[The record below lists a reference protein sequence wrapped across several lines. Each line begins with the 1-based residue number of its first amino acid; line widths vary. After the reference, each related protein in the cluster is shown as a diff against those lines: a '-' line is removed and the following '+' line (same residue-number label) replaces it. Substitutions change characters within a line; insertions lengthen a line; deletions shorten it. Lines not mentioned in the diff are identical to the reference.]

1 MNDENETMD
10 GLTELDPTL
19 SVWARIF
26 TVSSLVVIGT
36 REGEHYDLA
45 PKHMAGPLGWDG
57 YYGFVC
63 TPSHGTYHNARGA
76 GAFTVSYPR
85 PDQVVVASLTAA
97 PRCGEGEP
105 TPGLDAL
112 PTLRAQRVEGRVLR
126 DAVLV
131 LECELDR
138 IIDGFGEASLV
149 VGRIVTARAHPAAL
163 RTTGVDD
170 EEVVRRSP
178 LLAYLSPSR
187 YAAVDHS
194 LPFPFPAGFH
204 E

>member
-1 MNDENETMD
+1 MTDEAEAGD
-10 GLTELDPTL
+10 ALVELNPTL
-19 SVWARIF
+19 SVWGRVF
-26 TVSSLVVIGT
+26 TASSLVVIGT
-36 REGEHYDLA
+36 REGDGYDLA
-45 PKHMAGPLGWDG
+45 PKHMAGPLGWEG
-57 YYGFVC
+57 WYGFVC
-63 TPSHGTYHNARGA
+63 TPTHATYHNARET
-76 GAFTVSYPR
+76 GAFTASYPR

-112 PTLRAQRVEGRVLR
+112 PTVPARTVQGRVLR
-126 DAVLV
+126 DASMV

-149 VGRIVTARAHPAAL
+149 VGRIVSARAHPDAL

-170 EEVVRRSP
+170 EEVVRRLP
-178 LLAYLSPSR
+178 ILTYLSPGR
-187 YAAVDHS
+187 YAALDHS
-194 LPFPFPAGFH
+194 QPFPFPAGFH

>member
-1 MNDENETMD
+1 MSGESGTTND
-10 GLTELDPTL
+10 LIELDPTL
-19 SVWARIF
+19 SVWDRVF

-36 REGEHYDLA
+36 REGEGYDLA

-57 YYGFVC
+57 YYAFVC
-63 TPSHGTYHNARGA
+63 TPSHATYHNARDA
-76 GAFTVSYPR
+76 GGFTVSYPR

-97 PRCGEGEP
+97 PRCGDGEP

-112 PTLRAQRVEGRVLR
+112 PTLPALQVEGRVLR

-138 IIDGFGEASLV
+138 IIDGFGDASLV
-149 VGRIVTARAHPAAL
+149 VGRILTARAHPEAL

-178 LLAYLSPSR
+178 LLAYLSPGR

>member
-1 MNDENETMD
+1 MSDEKETAEE
-10 GLTELDPTL
+10 LTELDPIL
-19 SVWARIF
+19 SVWDRVF

-57 YYGFVC
+57 YFGFVC
-63 TPSHGTYHNARGA
+63 TPGHATYQNARDV
-76 GAFTVSYPR
+76 GAFTVSYAR
-85 PDQVVVASLTAA
+85 PDQVVVTSLTAA
-97 PRCGEGEP
+97 PRCGAGEP

-112 PTLRAQRVEGRVLR
+112 PTLPAERVEGRVLR

-149 VGRIVTARAHPAAL
+149 VGRIVTARAHPQAL

-178 LLAYLSPSR
+178 LLAYLSPGR

-194 LPFPFPAGFH
+194 LPFPFPAGFDG
-204 E
+204 